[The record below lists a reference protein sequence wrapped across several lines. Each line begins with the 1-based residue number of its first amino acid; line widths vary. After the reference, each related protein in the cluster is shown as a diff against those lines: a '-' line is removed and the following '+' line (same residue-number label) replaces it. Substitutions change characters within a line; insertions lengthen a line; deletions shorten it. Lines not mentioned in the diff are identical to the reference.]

1 MMMDDELVK
10 LVYICRLRG
19 GNCFPEEDRDEEDAS
34 DVLVVDRLTISAIR
48 YIYHL
53 HK

>member
-1 MMMDDELVK
+1 ME
-10 LVYICRLRG
+10 IIFRRQTAT
-19 GNCFPEEDRDEEDAS
+19 REDAS
-34 DVLVVDRLTISAIR
+34 DVLVVDRLTISTIC